1 MEFVGHTPRYV
12 QALLEVWGTTGDV
25 GFKPQIIGIPRQY
38 RVFSE
43 IGCPNARMKQNC
55 ALVFNWRI
63 EHENARRT
71 AEVGTR

>member
-1 MEFVGHTPRYV
+1 VKFVGHTPRYV
-12 QALLEVWGTTGDV
+12 LALLEVWGSAGDV
-25 GFKPQIIGIPRQY
+25 GFKPQIIDIPRQY
-38 RVFSE
+38 RVSSE

-55 ALVFNWRI
+55 ALVFKRRI